1 LSMLWG
7 ECFTEQFSKDD
18 RKATYI
24 DAQTALGESTP
35 NRTIRER
42 QYRLNLE
49 HAELTSAIQESYT
62 GFDWNA
68 CSEVMFLLQQEA
80 ERFYSE
86 NLLADDFLAISNACT
101 LDLKVLGVLAIGK
114 QLLLDFGDR
123 VACFTDELYRLQE
136 LSGDAVDIARDLVA
150 NGLDP
155 RVGELVAAWKQFLL
169 QFNTL
174 EGLSRD
180 IKLAYSPLAVESAKL
195 NQKN

>member
-1 LSMLWG
+1 MLWG

-86 NLLADDFLAISNACT
+86 NLLADDFEKR
-101 LDLKVLGVLAIGK
+101 LKSSVTTFVK
-114 QLLLDFGDR
+114 KFG
-123 VACFTDELYRLQE
+123 AMLWH
-136 LSGDAVDIARDLVA
+136 AHAR
-150 NGLDP
+150 
-155 RVGELVAAWKQFLL
+155 
-169 QFNTL
+169 
-174 EGLSRD
+174 
-180 IKLAYSPLAVESAKL
+180 
-195 NQKN
+195 